1 MKPVLKRIEALSRRQ
16 KGGVLM
22 LVDAALAPAALVLAL
37 LTTPPPGLVVP
48 GGTLGDGVALLP
60 ALMLSA
66 AALSQATGISRIALS
81 EFEIDAQARTGLA
94 ALCLAVALALLSGL
108 FGLAFTPGI
117 CAVFAAFYLLGAV
130 AARLAMEQ
138 AIVRLHRAV
147 GPRCRVLIYGAGS
160 TGRQLAAAL
169 RNHKSIEVV
178 AFVDDNPALHGLRI
192 GGLQVLPPVRL
203 TDLARRRRIRRVL
216 LALPSLSRPNQMR
229 VARRLERA
237 GLEVMSLPSFAQL
250 IGEEPLVDRLAPI
263 KAGRLLGRESHGAAM
278 RGGGSAYRGRSVM
291 ISGAGGSI
299 GSELSR
305 QVLACRPRRVVLFE
319 LSELAL
325 YNVEAELA
333 AAAAGT
339 GTEVVAILGS
349 VCDERQVRDVL
360 ARHEVE
366 VVLHAA
372 AYKHV
377 PLVETNPLA
386 GLSNNVL
393 GTRTLARAAVAAGVE
408 RFVLVSSDKAVRPT
422 GVMGASKRLAELVVQ
437 DLASGAASRTRF
449 ATVRFG
455 NVLGSSGSVVPL
467 FQEQVAR
474 GGPVTLTDERI
485 TRYFMTTEE
494 AVRLVLLAGAMAEGG
509 ETYVLQ
515 MGEPVRIRDLA
526 RSVIE
531 AQGYTVRD
539 EANPEGD
546 IEIVTTGLRPGEK
559 LYEEL
564 SLSPVRLRTENPKI
578 FAVRE
583 AGLSGAEIAA
593 MLGALE
599 TAIGR
604 RDAEAALAVAR
615 HFVEGDPL
623 GDPLSR
629 PSPEAAPASKPEPAP
644 PAPVIPIA
652 GLPRREAA
660 RPAGSVDPAWA
671 ADARAARA

>member
-1 MKPVLKRIEALSRRQ
+1 MKPMLNRIEALSRRQ
-16 KGGVLM
+16 KGAVIM
-22 LVDAALAPAALVLAL
+22 LADGGLAPLALILAL

-48 GGTLGDGVALLP
+48 GGTLADGAALLLP
-60 ALMLSA
+60 LMLMA
-66 AALSQATGISRIALS
+66 AGLSHVTGISRIALS
-81 EFEIDAQARTGLA
+81 EFEIGAQARTGLF
-94 ALCLAVALALLSGL
+94 ALLVAVALGVVARLSS
-108 FGLAFTPGI
+108 LAFTPGVCI
-117 CAVFAAFYLLGAV
+117 VFGAFYLLGAV
-130 AARLAMEQ
+130 AARLAMQ
-138 AIVRLHRAV
+138 RAILMMRRAA

-169 RNHKSIEVV
+169 RNHEKIEVV
-178 AFVDDNPALHGLRI
+178 AFVDDNAALHGLRI

-203 TDLARRRRIRRVL
+203 AELAQKRRIRRVL

-263 KAGRLLGRESHGAAM
+263 KAGRLLGRESHDATM
-278 RGGGSAYRGRSVM
+278 RGGCVAYRGRSVL

-333 AAAAGT
+333 ATAAET
-339 GTEVVAILGS
+339 GTEIVPVLGS
-349 VCDERQVRDVL
+349 VCDDRQVRDVL

-377 PLVETNPLA
+377 PLVEANPLA
-386 GLSNNVL
+386 GLSNNVM
-393 GTRTLARAAVAAGVE
+393 GTQTLARAAVAAGVE

-437 DLASGAASRTRF
+437 DFAASAPRTRF
-449 ATVRFG
+449 GTVRFG

-474 GGPVTLTDERI
+474 GGPVTLTHEGV

-494 AVRLVLLAGAMAEGG
+494 AVRLVLLAGSMARGG

-515 MGEPVRIRDLA
+515 MGEPVLIADLA

-539 EANPEGD
+539 AANPEGD

-559 LYEEL
+559 LHEEL
-564 SLSPVRLRTENPKI
+564 SLSQERLKTDNPKI

-583 AGLSGAEIAA
+583 AGLSRAEVVS
-593 MLGALE
+593 MLGALGA
-599 TAIGR
+599 AIDA
-604 RDAEAALAVAR
+604 RDAAAAIAVAGR
-615 HFVEGDPL
+615 FAEGSL
-623 GDPLSR
+623 LASGD
-629 PSPEAAPASKPEPAP
+629 APAMSLGAPAAS
-644 PAPVIPIA
+644 PAPVIPIPS
-652 GLPRREAA
+652 LPRREAVRLA
-660 RPAGSVDPAWA
+660 HGAGPVWT